1 MKIAIDVSQVVY
13 GTGVSVYT
21 ENLVKSLHAIDNEN
35 EYLLFGGTLRKG
47 KELRDK
53 FPNVKVFPISPAIAN
68 LIWNRLHV
76 FSVENLVG
84 KIDVFHS
91 SDWTQPPSRAFNVTT
106 IHDLS
111 PIIFSRYTDPK
122 IVAAHEM
129 RLNWVKKEVDRIIV
143 PSQSTKEDLLKLG
156 FNQNIISVIY
166 EAPAPV
172 FKKATVSEIERVRQ
186 QYKIF
191 SPFIMSIGVSL
202 RKNTKTLVSAFEKAK
217 KANLKLILV
226 GGTEATKIEDSRGV
240 IVVGE
245 VPNKDLVALYSG
257 AEAFVY
263 PSLYEGF
270 GLPILE
276 AFACGCPV
284 VTSNVSSMPEVAGK
298 AAVLVDPTDELSIAE
313 GINLALR
320 RKTSLSRAGLARVK
334 KFSWQKTAVET
345 LKVYNSFH
353 R

>member
-313 GINLALR
+313 GIILALR
-320 RKTSLSRAGLARVK
+320 RKTSLSRVGLARVK

-345 LKVYNSFH
+345 LRVYNSFH
-353 R
+353 P